1 MKTTAIVRR
10 ATVSDVAAMIDLLQ
24 ALFSLETDF
33 AFDRTRQ
40 RRGLELL
47 LQAKDSCV
55 LVAEKE
61 RQVVGMCTAQL
72 LVSTAEGGLKA
83 IIEDVSVSEEWR
95 GQEIGTKLLAGIE
108 QWAIRQ
114 GVKRLDLLA
123 DRHNIPALSF
133 YRKVGWGQTELVGLQ
148 KKLYNK

>member
-1 MKTTAIVRR
+1 MKTVVLVRR
-10 ATVSDVAAMIDLLQ
+10 AAVSDVAAMIDLLQ

-33 AFDRTRQ
+33 AFDSKKQ
-40 RRGLELL
+40 RLGLELL
-47 LQAKDSCV
+47 LQAMDSCV

-83 IIEDVSVSEEWR
+83 IIEDVAVSEKYR
-95 GQEIGTKLLAGIE
+95 GQGIGTKLLAGIE
-108 QWAIRQ
+108 QWAISR

-123 DRHNIPALSF
+123 DRQNTLALSF
-133 YRKVGWGQTELVGLQ
+133 YRQLGWQQTELVALH
-148 KKLYNK
+148 KKP